1 MPVQIYL
8 GYFKSKIGF
17 ENTMTTSKRVH
28 IMSEIL
34 TAIKLIKFYAW
45 EMPFYD
51 RICEIRKKELSLLKK
66 NLLANSVNFML
77 VFCIPVL
84 CVLSALLTYWLI
96 NEEAVDAVLGFTI
109 VSVFNT
115 LRYPLLMAP
124 LAINS
129 FSDAATAL
137 KRLDEFFSHDEIPKA
152 VRYPLPKDSDITI
165 NIVSLFIVFC
175 LKTIAFLIFLNSFRE
190 MPPSNG
196 KTTVIRSILASE
208 T

>member
-1 MPVQIYL
+1 MPVQIFL
-8 GYFKSKIGF
+8 GIYKSKIGF

-45 EMPFYD
+45 ELPFYE
-51 RICEIRKKELSLLKK
+51 RICEIRKQELNLLKK
-66 NLLANSVNFML
+66 NLLANAVNFML

-84 CVLSALLTYWLI
+84 CVLSGLLTYWLV
-96 NEEAVDAVLGFTI
+96 NGKAVDAVLGFTI

-152 VRYPLPKDSDITI
+152 VRYQLPNDSDVTI
-165 NIVSLFIVFC
+165 SIVSYCFI
-175 LKTIAFLIFLNSFRE
+175 L
-190 MPPSNG
+190 
-196 KTTVIRSILASE
+196 
-208 T
+208 